1 MRAQAVV
8 LDVGGV
14 LAHNMWEP
22 MLDDLAQ
29 RYRLDRDEMQE
40 TGRLLWETFAYV
52 PETPANTWRDMER
65 RYWQIFLRMHEVP
78 LTVEALIELTDRY
91 VIPMPGM
98 RPILEQLRARHTP
111 LVICSN
117 NNEIWWPR
125 QEKAL
130 ELERFFAP
138 QNIILSSRIGAQGKS
153 AAGDVPRRGR
163 RGGSARLRLLLR
175 RRSRDHRRAR
185 AGIRARRAAVPR
197 SGRFRGRA
205 AEARAALAQAYRRR
219 ASLSTPLGA
228 GTRGRRYRSTPR
240 FTHPPVARNAT
251 R

>member
-125 QEKAL
+125 QAKAL
-130 ELERFFAP
+130 ELDRFFAP
-138 QNIILSSRIGAQGKS
+138 QNIILSSRIGAPKES
-153 AAGDVPRRGR
+153 PR
-163 RGGSARLRLLLR
+163 LEMF
-175 RRSRDHRRAR
+175 
-185 AGIRARRAAVPR
+185 RAAVAAAGVPASACFYVDDR
-197 SGRFRGRA
+197 EPIVERALAFGLDAMLFRGPDAFA
-205 AEARAALAQAYRRR
+205 AELKKREL
-219 ASLSTPLGA
+219 L
-228 GTRGRRYRSTPR
+228 
-240 FTHPPVARNAT
+240 
-251 R
+251 

>member
-1 MRAQAVV
+1 MPARAVV

-29 RYRLDRDEMQE
+29 RYRLDRDEMQQ

-78 LTVEALIELTDRY
+78 LSVEALIELTDRY

-125 QEKAL
+125 QAKAL
-130 ELERFFAP
+130 ELDRFFAP
-138 QNIILSSRIGAQGKS
+138 QNIILSSRIGAPKES
-153 AAGDVPRRGR
+153 PR
-163 RGGSARLRLLLR
+163 LEMF
-175 RRSRDHRRAR
+175 
-185 AGIRARRAAVPR
+185 RAAVAAAGVPASACFYVDDR
-197 SGRFRGRA
+197 EPIVERALAFGLDAMLFRGPDAFA
-205 AEARAALAQAYRRR
+205 AELKKREL
-219 ASLSTPLGA
+219 L
-228 GTRGRRYRSTPR
+228 
-240 FTHPPVARNAT
+240 
-251 R
+251 